1 MCGGHTSPHKPR
13 LVVSHSTCSP
23 LSSSPHAHS
32 FVLGT
37 AVINNNAAV
46 LARRM
51 GINHLIRDLKPFW
64 ELLMMSFICSCRN
77 KKYKSTQP
85 FWPGGLGH
93 LDIVQALLT
102 PKNC

>member
-1 MCGGHTSPHKPR
+1 
-13 LVVSHSTCSP
+13 
-23 LSSSPHAHS
+23 
-32 FVLGT
+32 
-37 AVINNNAAV
+37 
-46 LARRM
+46 
-51 GINHLIRDLKPFW
+51 LKPFW